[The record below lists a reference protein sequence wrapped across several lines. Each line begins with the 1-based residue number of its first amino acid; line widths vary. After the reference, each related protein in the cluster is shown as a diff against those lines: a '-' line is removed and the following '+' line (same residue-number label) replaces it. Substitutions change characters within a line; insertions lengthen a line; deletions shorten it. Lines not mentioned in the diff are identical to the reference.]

1 MSTAAPTTT
10 PQPPRRQE
18 PTSGLALR
26 LKEVQAAIAAR
37 RHDEAVALAE
47 KAVAEAPR
55 SNEAWNALGVALRAS
70 GHPAAATGCYQRA
83 LDIAPSD
90 LSAIANLANALK
102 DLQRYPE
109 AVSLHRRVVARQPTS
124 TAWTNLGVA
133 LHDGGMLVDAL
144 AAFEQAIRIQ
154 PDNASAQFDR
164 SQVLLRLGR
173 FEEGWTAFEWR
184 WRLPDRPPMPNY
196 PTPRW
201 DGAPLAGTVLAWP
214 EQGFGDAILSVRF
227 LPALRARVRR
237 VALGCKPE
245 LLRLFSGLAGV
256 DELVAIGAAAPSHAA
271 HVPFMSLPGMAMKS
285 FADLPPPAKL
295 HVPPEAR
302 ARLAPLVATAGNRL
316 KVGIIWSGSVTFKG
330 NAQRATPLERFL
342 PFAEVPGVQ
351 LFSLQKGPRAEELA
365 QSGARNYI
373 VDLGRHLD
381 DFADTAAAVEQLD
394 LVLMTDS
401 SVAHLAGSLGRPVW
415 NLLPF
420 MPYWLYLDGRS
431 DTPWYPSMRL
441 FRQKAPGAWD
451 GVFAEARHALEELSR
466 RHAQQRR

>member
-1 MSTAAPTTT
+1 MALAPAR
-10 PQPPRRQE
+10 PAPHAQLPDAQVGWR
-18 PTSGLALR
+18 
-26 LKEVQAAIAAR
+26 AAR
-37 RHDEAVALAE
+37 
-47 KAVAEAPR
+47 
-55 SNEAWNALGVALRAS
+55 
-70 GHPAAATGCYQRA
+70 GHG
-83 LDIAPSD
+83 
-90 LSAIANLANALK
+90 
-102 DLQRYPE
+102 
-109 AVSLHRRVVARQPTS
+109 
-124 TAWTNLGVA
+124 
-133 LHDGGMLVDAL
+133 
-144 AAFEQAIRIQ
+144 
-154 PDNASAQFDR
+154 
-164 SQVLLRLGR
+164 
-173 FEEGWTAFEWR
+173 
-184 WRLPDRPPMPNY
+184 
-196 PTPRW
+196 
-201 DGAPLAGTVLAWP
+201 LAWP